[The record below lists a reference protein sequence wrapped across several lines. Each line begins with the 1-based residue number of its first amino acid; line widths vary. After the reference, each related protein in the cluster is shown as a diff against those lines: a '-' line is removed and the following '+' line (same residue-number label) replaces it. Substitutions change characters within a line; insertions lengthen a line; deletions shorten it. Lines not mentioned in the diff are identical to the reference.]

1 VRCDTGLLTFFASAL
16 DFMRRHRQKT
26 RGVDQRHMRQGLREV
41 AEHAALARVGRRLP
55 DAKDVQVLTRL
66 LKY

>member
-1 VRCDTGLLTFFASAL
+1 MRCGTSPLTFFAGAL
-16 DFMRRHRQKT
+16 DFVLRHRQKT

-55 DAKDVQVLTRL
+55 DAKDVLVLTRL